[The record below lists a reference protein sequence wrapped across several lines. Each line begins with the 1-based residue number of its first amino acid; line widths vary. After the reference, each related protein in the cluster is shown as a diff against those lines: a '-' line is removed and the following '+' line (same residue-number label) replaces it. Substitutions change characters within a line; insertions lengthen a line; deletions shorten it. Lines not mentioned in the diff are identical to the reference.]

1 MFEADC
7 RDRRNPKAAG
17 AFRRAAGR
25 FSGAAALTAAFLLFF
40 PAGVPAAPPPGK
52 VDPIL
57 LRELDKGGAAPCL
70 VMLSDQA
77 DLSLARFIPD
87 KAERGRWVFEQLVFT
102 ARNSQGALLERLGKL
117 GVPFRAFWI
126 VNLVAVNADAG
137 LVAELAGREDV
148 RCVYADPQVRQALPC
163 PAALSPEV
171 SAAVEW
177 NITKVRAPEAWAL
190 GVRGAGVVV
199 AGADTGYDWDHPA
212 LKAKYRGWDGASA
225 NHNYNWHDAIHA
237 GGSSCGADSP
247 EPCDDYGHGTHTMGT
262 MVGEDGANQIGMAPQ
277 ARWIGCRNM
286 NSGVGSPTTYI
297 ECMQWFLAPTDLAGN
312 NPDPSRA
319 PDVINNSWGC
329 PPDEGCTDPN
339 VLQAAVVSLRAAGIM
354 VVASAGNSGSACSS
368 VSDPIAI
375 YDESFTVG
383 NTTSTDTIAG
393 TSSRGPVTVDGSN
406 RLKPDISAPGSNIR
420 SCYPGTGYTTM
431 SGTSMAGPHVAGLTA
446 LLISASPALRGDV
459 DALEAAIRTTAVA
472 LTSTQ
477 TCGGVPGSNIPNN
490 TFGYGRIDAYA
501 AVSAVLP
508 PGPVITAH
516 PVSAGVCSGTSGS
529 LSVTATGTGTLH
541 YAWYRGASGDTSTP
555 MGTDSPALST
565 PPVTAVVS
573 YWVRVTDDEG
583 SVDSLAATLT
593 PLAAPQVLSGPEDR
607 RIPQKTTTTLT
618 VIVSGGSPSFQ
629 WYQGTAGDTSIPVGT
644 NAASY
649 TTPSLTANTNYW
661 VRVSNLCGAA
671 DSRTALVRV
680 YNPGADLNEDGYIN
694 AVDLSLEASFLADNL
709 TELPCGTWCADVN
722 GDHEVNALDLW
733 AVQKEILE

>member
-1 MFEADC
+1 MFEPDF
-7 RDRRNPKAAG
+7 RDRQGLKTARG
-17 AFRRAAGR
+17 TRRSAGR
-25 FSGAAALTAAFLLFF
+25 FPGAAVLTAALLFLSL
-40 PAGVPAAPPPGK
+40 AVVPAASPAGK
-52 VDPIL
+52 VDPLL
-57 LRELDKGGAAPCL
+57 LRELAKGGAVPCL

-87 KAERGRWVFEQLVFT
+87 KAERGRWVYEQLTFT
-102 ARNSQGALLERLGKL
+102 ARNAQGALLSRLGKA
-117 GVPFRAFWI
+117 GVPHRAFWI
-126 VNLVAVNADAG
+126 VNMVGVSADAG
-137 LVAELAGREDV
+137 LVEELAGRDDV
-148 RCVYADPQVRQALPC
+148 RCVYADPQVRLALPC
-163 PAALSPEV
+163 PTALSPGMA
-171 SAAVEW
+171 AAVEW
-177 NITKVRAPEAWAL
+177 NLTKVRAPEAWNL

-212 LKAKYRGWDGASA
+212 LKSKYRGWDGANA
-225 NHNYNWHDAIHA
+225 NHNYNWHDAVHA
-237 GGSSCGADSP
+237 GGSTCGADSP

-286 NSGVGSPTTYI
+286 NGGVGSPTTYI

-339 VLQAAVVSLRAAGIM
+339 VLQSAVASLRAAGIM

-368 VSDPIAI
+368 ITDPIAI

-383 NTTSTDTIAG
+383 NTTSTDAISG
-393 TSSRGPVTVDGSN
+393 SSSRGPVTVDGSN
-406 RLKPDISAPGSNIR
+406 RLKPDVSAPGTNIR

-431 SGTSMAGPHVAGLTA
+431 SGTSMAGPHVAGLVA
-446 LLISASPALRGDV
+446 LLISAAPALRGDV
-459 DALEAAIRTTAVA
+459 DALEAAIRTTAVP
-472 LTSTQ
+472 LTTTQ
-477 TCGGVPGSNIPNN
+477 TCGGVPGSSIPNN
-490 TFGYGRIDAYA
+490 TFGYGRIDAFA

-508 PGPVITAH
+508 PGPLITTH
-516 PVSAGVCSGTSGS
+516 PQSAGVCSGTTTS
-529 LSVTATGTGTLH
+529 LSVTANGTGTLH
-541 YAWYRGASGDTSTP
+541 YAWYQGAPGDTSIP
-555 MGTDSPALST
+555 VGTDSPSLTTS
-565 PPVTAVVS
+565 PVTTVVS

-593 PLAAPQVLSGPEDR
+593 PLALPQIVSGPDDR
-607 RIPQKTTTTLT
+607 RIPQKTAVTLT
-618 VIVSGGSPSFQ
+618 VTVAGGSPSFQ
-629 WYQGTAGDTSIPVGT
+629 WYQGTAGDTSTPVGT

-649 TTPSLTANTNYW
+649 TTPSLTVNTNYW
-661 VRVSNLCGAA
+661 VRASNLCGAV

-694 AVDLSLEASFLADNL
+694 AVDLSLEAGFLAANL

-733 AVQKEILE
+733 AVFKEITE